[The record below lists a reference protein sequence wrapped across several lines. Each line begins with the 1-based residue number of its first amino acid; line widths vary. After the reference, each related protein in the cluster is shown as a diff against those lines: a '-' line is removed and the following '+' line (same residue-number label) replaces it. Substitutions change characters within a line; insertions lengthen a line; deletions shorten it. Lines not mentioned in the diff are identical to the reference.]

1 MSLIVPPPFAMPTL
15 PAAPESTRIA
25 IRVSTLGLNA
35 VGIWSS
41 VKTEKQDR
49 YNVLRPNVSDNGARM
64 RGPNPS
70 ITVKPVVAPMTT
82 FIVVPRS
89 SAMELMPGVNME
101 LASGL
106 RTLNH
111 QQTEIIRISK
121 MLTRHHG
128 NNCDVR
134 KLLGA

>member
-1 MSLIVPPPFAMPTL
+1 MSLIVPPPLAMPTL
-15 PAAPESTRIA
+15 PTAPESTLIA
-25 IRVSTLGLNA
+25 ISVSTLGLSA

-41 VKTEKQDR
+41 VKTEKHDR
-49 YNVLRPNVSDNGARM
+49 YSVLRPKVSDKGARM

-89 SAMELMPGVNME
+89 SAIELIPGVNME

-106 RTLNH
+106 RTWMY
-111 QQTEIIRISK
+111 Q
-121 MLTRHHG
+121 
-128 NNCDVR
+128 
-134 KLLGA
+134 